1 MSGFF
6 WNGAPRRV
14 LNAGYEGKA
23 TLATSSPLIAELR
36 VVLSR
41 SKFEQKYTT
50 LDNGRESRNGL
61 YQANYLSPPAPS
73 PRIVSDPDDNVVI
86 GTALAAQADLIVT
99 GDRALLAVAEYQSI
113 RIVSAIEALRLL
125 VAG

>member
-1 MSGFF
+1 
-6 WNGAPRRV
+6 
-14 LNAGYEGKA
+14 
-23 TLATSSPLIAELR
+23 
-36 VVLSR
+36 
-41 SKFEQKYTT
+41 
-50 LDNGRESRNGL
+50 
-61 YQANYLSPPAPS
+61 
-73 PRIVSDPDDNVVI
+73 VVI